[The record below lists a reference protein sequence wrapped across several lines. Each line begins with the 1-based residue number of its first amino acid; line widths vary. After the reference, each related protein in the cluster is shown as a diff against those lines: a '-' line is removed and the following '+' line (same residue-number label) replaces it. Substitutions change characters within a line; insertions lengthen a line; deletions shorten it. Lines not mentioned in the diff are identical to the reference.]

1 MTEQQIIQAILSG
14 DHSKFEWLVEKYQAM
29 VFRTAMGFV
38 HNKEDAEDLTQDVF
52 IRVFQAFKTFNGDA
66 EFSTWL
72 YRITVN
78 TSINHLNKIKNKG
91 LLHFAEDILQQLFNK
106 ASEDQNPQQQLEQT
120 ERDKAIRKAIDALP
134 EKQRTAFIL
143 SKYDDLTQ
151 KEIAAIMQSTE
162 GSVEQLLQR
171 AKSRLQKKLSPI
183 VGKKI
188 KLMSNIL

>member
-1 MTEQQIIQAILSG
+1 MTEQQIIQEILEGNS
-14 DHSKFEWLVEKYQAM
+14 SKFKLLVEKYQNM
-29 VFRTAMGFV
+29 VFRTTIGFV

-52 IRVFQAFKTFNGDA
+52 IRVFQSLKTFNGDA

-78 TSINHLNKIKNKG
+78 TSINHLNKIKSRG
-91 LLHFAEDILQQLFNK
+91 LLHFAEDILQNIFNM
-106 ASEDQNPQQQLEQT
+106 ASDDKNPQQQMEQT
-120 ERDKAIRKAIDALP
+120 ERDEAIRKAIDALP
-134 EKQRTAFIL
+134 EKQRTAFVL

-171 AKSRLQKKLSPI
+171 AKSSLQNKLNTI
-183 VGKKI
+183 VGK
-188 KLMSNIL
+188 

>member
-1 MTEQQIIQAILSG
+1 
-14 DHSKFEWLVEKYQAM
+14 
-29 VFRTAMGFV
+29 
-38 HNKEDAEDLTQDVF
+38 
-52 IRVFQAFKTFNGDA
+52 
-66 EFSTWL
+66 
-72 YRITVN
+72 
-78 TSINHLNKIKNKG
+78 
-91 LLHFAEDILQQLFNK
+91 
-106 ASEDQNPQQQLEQT
+106 LEQT

-183 VGKKI
+183 VGKK
-188 KLMSNIL
+188 

>member
-1 MTEQQIIQAILSG
+1 MTEHQIIQAILSG

-183 VGKKI
+183 VGKK
-188 KLMSNIL
+188 

>member
-1 MTEQQIIQAILSG
+1 MSEQEIIQDILKG
-14 DHSKFEWLVEKYQAM
+14 DHSKFELFVVKYQTM

-52 IRVFQAFKTFNGDA
+52 ISAFQSIASFQGNS

-78 TSINHLNKIKNKG
+78 TSINHLNRNKHSAFLQFAGDLLQNFFSKESGDKNP
-91 LLHFAEDILQQLFNK
+91 H
-106 ASEDQNPQQQLEQT
+106 QQLEQS
-120 ERDKAIRKAIDALP
+120 ERDTAIRKAIDSLP
-134 EKQRTAFIL
+134 EKQRTAFVL

-171 AKSRLQKKLSPI
+171 AKTNLQKKLISV
-183 VGKKI
+183 VGK
-188 KLMSNIL
+188 

>member
-1 MTEQQIIQAILSG
+1 MSEQQIIRDILSG
-14 DHSKFEWLVEKYQAM
+14 DHSKFEWLVVKYHTM

-38 HNKEDAEDLTQDVF
+38 HSKEDAEDLTQEVF
-52 IRVFQAFKTFNGDA
+52 IRIFQALRTFNGDA

-78 TSINHLNKIKNKG
+78 ISINHLNKMKNRG
-91 LLHFAEDILQQLFNK
+91 LLHFVEDLLLNTFNR
-106 ASEDQNPQQQLEQT
+106 ASEDKNPLQQLEQK
-120 ERDKAIRKAIDALP
+120 ERDRAIRKAIDALP
-134 EKQRTAFIL
+134 EKQRTAFVL

-171 AKSRLQKKLSPI
+171 AKSSLQKKLSPI
-183 VGKKI
+183 VGK
-188 KLMSNIL
+188 